1 MLSPWHDAREKTLM
15 LLKNV
20 SNSVARSKM
29 TDAVTIARINNRSI
43 LAEKQYGFRRNSAT
57 EKATYMLTKFLWL

>member
-1 MLSPWHDAREKTLM
+1 M

-20 SNSVARSKM
+20 SKSVTRNKM
-29 TDAVTIARINNRSI
+29 TDVTIARINNCNI
-43 LAEKQYGFRRNSAT
+43 LAEEQYRFRTNSST